1 SYNFRKSALDE
12 HAASQQHNEAN
23 KKEAASLRMVTVS
36 NNAISNAHQHV
47 LQMMKMIFWLVSE
60 DIALNKIKSFI
71 DLAQFIEV
79 PYIKKEGHI
88 TYANYNSAL
97 QMLEAMSILI
107 DNDLWNELKN
117 SSAIG
122 ILIDESTDIATESH
136 IIVYVKYCLYG
147 IVKVRYLQLLQLEHG
162 DAKSIYN
169 AIYSLFDKHKLCE
182 KIMAFASDGA
192 SVMMGKN
199 NGVATQFSKN
209 NLYLFVTHCIV
220 HRLSLACEKAQKQV
234 DFCNHADLILEKTY
248 LFFHKSPKR
257 YDILYSYQ
265 ELLNSPKLKIHQLHK
280 IRWLSRYEVV
290 KNFCRTL
297 EPLLDSL
304 YEIYKTSEKKQT
316 KESTI
321 ELYNNIC
328 NWRTLAFIHFL
339 YDILGYLAT
348 LCLALQHRYIRFSD
362 INPKIEATINK
373 IYDEY
378 LELDTDGK
386 PKLGIHLNKF
396 LELTKSS
403 QQYINSHKL
412 KYTSNCKNNLMGDIF
427 DFASLVID
435 EIKSRFPMIRLLDA
449 MQILNPN
456 EWPKDKN
463 KLTNYGTLEL
473 EQLIEFYKKP
483 YLPNYPNG
491 IIEAD
496 SLRQEWNLFKE
507 VIYTNYQ
514 NLNIENL
521 LPIIFD
527 QHYNFYPN
535 IIKLLEI
542 VYSIPFSSVECERGF
557 SKQNL
562 IKIDIRNRLSNNN
575 LHLFLSLSLVDKN
588 FKDFDYEKA
597 LKIWLNM

>member
-1 SYNFRKSALDE
+1 SYNFRKSVLDE
-12 HAASQQHNEAN
+12 HAASQQHNKAN

-36 NNAISNAHQHV
+36 NNAINNAHQHV

-162 DAKSIYN
+162 NAKSIYN
-169 AIYSLFDKHKLCE
+169 AIYSLFDKH
-182 KIMAFASDGA
+182 
-192 SVMMGKN
+192 
-199 NGVATQFSKN
+199 T
-209 NLYLFVTHCIV
+209 
-220 HRLSLACEKAQKQV
+220 CEKAQKQV
-234 DFCNHADLILEKTY
+234 DFCNHVDLILEKTY
-248 LFFHKSPKR
+248 LFFYKSPKR

-280 IRWLSRYEVV
+280 IHWLSRYEV

-297 EPLLDSL
+297 ELLLDSL

-378 LELDTDGK
+378 LELDTDRK

-412 KYTSNCKNNLMGDIF
+412 KYTSDCKNNLMGDIF
-427 DFASLVID
+427 DFASL
-435 EIKSRFPMIRLLDA
+435 
-449 MQILNPN
+449 
-456 EWPKDKN
+456 PKDKN
-463 KLTNYGTLEL
+463 KLTNYETLEL

-491 IIEAD
+491 IVEAD
-496 SLRQEWNLFKE
+496 SLRQEWN
-507 VIYTNYQ
+507 
-514 NLNIENL
+514 
-521 LPIIFD
+521 
-527 QHYNFYPN
+527 
-535 IIKLLEI
+535 
-542 VYSIPFSSVECERGF
+542 
-557 SKQNL
+557 
-562 IKIDIRNRLSNNN
+562 
-575 LHLFLSLSLVDKN
+575 
-588 FKDFDYEKA
+588 
-597 LKIWLNM
+597 